1 MVPVKFSNLASTE
14 QQNQPLNF
22 IFGVAVLALLVQ
34 IYRTLHGKGPNPSS
48 GSKGGSSFGRGG
60 MNDMFGMSKSNV

>member
-22 IFGVAVLALLVQ
+22 IFGVALLALLV
-34 IYRTLHGKGPNPSS
+34 
-48 GSKGGSSFGRGG
+48 
-60 MNDMFGMSKSNV
+60 